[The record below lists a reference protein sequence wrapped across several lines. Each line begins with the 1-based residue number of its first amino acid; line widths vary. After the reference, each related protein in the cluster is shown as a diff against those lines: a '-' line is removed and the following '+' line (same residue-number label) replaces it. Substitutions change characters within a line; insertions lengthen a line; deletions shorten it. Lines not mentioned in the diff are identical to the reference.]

1 MILND
6 DIRLIDLT
14 VGQLRALLSEA
25 SPRVEER
32 ADDDG
37 EMVYVRMDV
46 YVEYDPMEEELT
58 GGHIPVC
65 AECHVK
71 DFDCDTAD
79 GSDVDFDEYKL
90 EEMTYDILMQY

>member
-1 MILND
+1 MTLTD
-6 DIRLIDLT
+6 DDYRSLAAQCAVQDFGRID
-14 VGQLRALLSEA
+14 R
-25 SPRVEER
+25 
-32 ADDDG
+32 DG